1 MLKFLRKEASKEE
14 WKKAVYLYF
23 FLYFVS
29 LKTQDALKEV
39 KACNSIMPY
48 TFQVSWESH
57 GIIINMPFSSQRYP
71 ALVKKL
77 HNYDHLNHD
86 YRNLKKELLPLL
98 LLSIIW
104 RKNQITI
111 IPFPPKEILIT
122 EELCQVGGIL
132 FDPSVSDRD
141 TQKEENTSVA

>member
-1 MLKFLRKEASKEE
+1 M
-14 WKKAVYLYF
+14 
-23 FLYFVS
+23 
-29 LKTQDALKEV
+29 
-39 KACNSIMPY
+39 ACNSIMPY

-57 GIIINMPFSSQRYP
+57 GIIINMPFSSQRYL

-77 HNYDHLNHD
+77 PSYDHLNYD

-98 LLSIIW
+98 LLSTIW

-122 EELCQVGGIL
+122 EELCQVGDIL